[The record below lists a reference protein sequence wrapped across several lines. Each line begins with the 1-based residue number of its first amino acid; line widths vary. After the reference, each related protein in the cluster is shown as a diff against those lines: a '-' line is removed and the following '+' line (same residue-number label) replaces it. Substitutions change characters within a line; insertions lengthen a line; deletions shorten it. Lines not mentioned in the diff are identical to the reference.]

1 MSRPVLRYGL
11 LAGLF
16 FLTGCLPYSC
26 RPETEEALFPADS
39 LSRQMAEE
47 VPADTLARIG
57 HTTGTEAHPLR
68 YPRTVRF
75 VGDAGVAVSDVER
88 NSLFR
93 FGADGTFDAEVRD
106 EAFAVPYLAGVRQD
120 TLVVFNAG
128 ANRFD
133 WVVNGRRLP
142 GRARDFERPAEET
155 LVYTLATDRHLY
167 AKVVGEEIAPTLL
180 RLAAGGRPEVR
191 TELPGPYWARSGV
204 LRRWGD
210 RLVSVSGFRPVVHTL
225 PLDFRAEARADSLR
239 LMGFDSPM
247 LERSHAYAQGDAEKP
262 PLLAASAAAVDDTLF
277 VLNLRPGWVQIDVYD
292 RTGRLQRRL
301 VEPHEAADRNF
312 YPVDLDAR
320 RLDGGYQFAVAVRSP
335 EPQVEIFRW
344 RAASV
349 AGR

>member
-1 MSRPVLRYGL
+1 MHRSVLRYGL

-39 LSRQMAEE
+39 LSRQVAQE
-47 VPADTLARIG
+47 VPADTLDPIG

-75 VGDAGVAVSDVER
+75 VGDDGLAVSDVER

-93 FGADGTFDAEVRD
+93 FGTDGTFEAEVRD
-106 EAFAVPYLAGVRQD
+106 DAFAVPYLAGVRED

-133 WVVNGRRLP
+133 WVVEGRRLSDRS
-142 GRARDFERPAEET
+142 RAFERPAEET
-155 LVYTLATDRHLY
+155 LVYALATDDYLY

-180 RLAAGGRPEVR
+180 RLTADGRPEAR

-204 LRRWGD
+204 LRQWDD

-225 PLDFRAEARADSLR
+225 PLNFQAEARADSLR

-247 LERSHAYAQGDAEKP
+247 LERSYAYAQGDAEKP
-262 PLLAASAAAVDDTLF
+262 PLLAASAAAVGETLF

-301 VEPHEAADRNF
+301 IEPHEAAGRNF
-312 YPVDLDAR
+312 YPVDLAAR
-320 RLDGGYQFAVAVRSP
+320 RAEGGYQFAVAVRSP
-335 EPQVEIFRW
+335 EPQVRIFRW
-344 RAASV
+344 RPAS
-349 AGR
+349 APRR